1 MSRFARISGSSIKVC
16 FALLA
21 ALSISQSC
29 HAQKTTRVQGNTTT
43 RVQGNTEINAST
55 RNTAAVAIGSNNVA
69 RNRVGVIQGDKRG
82 NTRINVSA
90 ANVTTVA
97 AGRNRKACTNIGA
110 IVSDECK

>member
-1 MSRFARISGSSIKVC
+1 MSMFAHVSGSSIKVC
-16 FALLA
+16 FALFA

-29 HAQKTTRVQGNTTT
+29 HAQKTT